1 MLSSQFLQE
10 YPEYQQLKDQEFQLP
25 SVYSAAVKQYVEYP
39 TCELLENR
47 LQKVLLRDDVEQIL
61 QVTQNEDQSFKV
73 ALAGDETSYLFRIE
87 FKHNL
92 HPDAW
97 SYEAAEYRQR
107 YLLEDERMEMQQSP
121 QIIECLAYLDLNAP
135 QQDTMIQLAVLDA
148 VAGECYA
155 VVDEISSVFFGGTWL
170 AEMAISYTPPNPE
183 VNYIIHAVSPENPE
197 EGYWLHTHGLL
208 KYGLPELE
216 ILQVKQNNIY
226 ICQYLIQTL
235 ALQ

>member
-1 MLSSQFLQE
+1 MLSSQFLKE

-39 TCELLENR
+39 TCELIENR

-73 ALAGDETSYLFRIE
+73 ALAGDEMSYLFRIE

-121 QIIECLAYLDLNAP
+121 QIVECLAYLDLNAP
-135 QQDTMIQLAVLDA
+135 QQDTMIQLAV
-148 VAGECYA
+148 
-155 VVDEISSVFFGGTWL
+155 
-170 AEMAISYTPPNPE
+170 
-183 VNYIIHAVSPENPE
+183 
-197 EGYWLHTHGLL
+197 
-208 KYGLPELE
+208 
-216 ILQVKQNNIY
+216 
-226 ICQYLIQTL
+226 
-235 ALQ
+235 

>member
-1 MLSSQFLQE
+1 MLSSQFLKE

-39 TCELLENR
+39 TCELIENR
-47 LQKVLLRDDVEQIL
+47 LQKVLLRDDIEQIL

-73 ALAGDETSYLFRIE
+73 ALAGDGTR
-87 FKHNL
+87 
-92 HPDAW
+92 

-121 QIIECLAYLDLNAP
+121 QIVECLAYLDLNAP

-183 VNYIIHAVSPENPE
+183 VNYIIHAVSP
-197 EGYWLHTHGLL
+197 
-208 KYGLPELE
+208 
-216 ILQVKQNNIY
+216 
-226 ICQYLIQTL
+226 
-235 ALQ
+235 

>member
-39 TCELLENR
+39 TCELIENR

-61 QVTQNEDQSFKV
+61 QFTQNEDQSFKL
-73 ALAGDETSYLFRIE
+73 ALACDEIIYFFNIE
-87 FKHNL
+87 FNHKL

-121 QIIECLAYLDLNAP
+121 QIVECLAYLDLNAP

-155 VVDEISSVFFGGTWL
+155 VVD
-170 AEMAISYTPPNPE
+170 
-183 VNYIIHAVSPENPE
+183 
-197 EGYWLHTHGLL
+197 
-208 KYGLPELE
+208 
-216 ILQVKQNNIY
+216 
-226 ICQYLIQTL
+226 
-235 ALQ
+235 